1 MVQTKKQGCQW
12 QSKIDISEKRKE
24 TGRKPKTKGTLY
36 DSRSEE
42 INTDT
47 PNIFIISA
55 IPSRKTMQKY
65 MKQEI
70 SFKDFHRDKRY
81 LLNNLG
87 EEILVKY
94 NFTGK
99 PFPKI
104 ELSSL
109 ISKQELKEY
118 LWYQRK
124 INNEITIII

>member
-1 MVQTKKQGCQW
+1 MTCEAEMTYRTHCKLLCAPALSLVDRGLWSIGCRCSGFLQHLV
-12 QSKIDISEKRKE
+12 SVCVPCHPLLSCHVYILFD
-24 TGRKPKTKGTLY
+24 
-36 DSRSEE
+36 
-42 INTDT
+42 
-47 PNIFIISA
+47 
-55 IPSRKTMQKY
+55 
-65 MKQEI
+65 EI

>member
-1 MVQTKKQGCQW
+1 
-12 QSKIDISEKRKE
+12 
-24 TGRKPKTKGTLY
+24 
-36 DSRSEE
+36 
-42 INTDT
+42 
-47 PNIFIISA
+47 
-55 IPSRKTMQKY
+55 